1 MLSTKKLIYKI
12 LQLFEPKTLTVT
24 TNTLDH
30 LSSVTATLTYRG
42 KTGILYIG
50 ATNTN
55 ANLAVGSSATF
66 RFTNLPALQVAS
78 TGAGYSGSTAMVA
91 SVSTT
96 AATLRVTGAPWV
108 AGYDCSIYIP
118 VLLA

>member
-1 MLSTKKLIYKI
+1 MATSTIKDEQKEVITI
-12 LQLFEPKTLTVT
+12 T

-30 LSSVTATLTYRG
+30 LASVSCTLTRCG

-55 ANLAVGSSATF
+55 ANLAVGGTATF
-66 RFTNLPALQVAS
+66 RMTNLPELQVAS
-78 TGAGYSGSTAMVA
+78 TGVGYSGSTAMVA

-96 AATLRVTGAPWV
+96 AATLRVTGAQWV
-108 AGYDCSIYIP
+108 AGYTCSIYIP
-118 VLLA
+118 VLLK

>member
-1 MLSTKKLIYKI
+1 MATSTIKDEQKEVITI
-12 LQLFEPKTLTVT
+12 T

-30 LSSVTATLTYRG
+30 LSSVSCSLTRSG

-55 ANLAVGSSATF
+55 ANLAVGGNATF
-66 RFTNLPALQVAS
+66 KFTNLPALQVSS
-78 TGAGYSGSTAMVA
+78 TGIGYSGSTAMVA

-96 AATLRVTGAPWV
+96 SATLRVTGAQWV
-108 AGYDCSIYIP
+108 AGYTCSIYIP
-118 VLLA
+118 VLLN